1 MLLNNYFGASADFQ
15 NEIYF
20 EFAIVHFVNA
30 FMFAWAWDEK
40 SWTDFEMYPE
50 YLNIIGASLY
60 LWSSTLYGS
69 IRYTND
75 DASAFTDEYYVCRYI
90 ELAAA
95 IVELFAAF
103 GWVFVWYV
111 GYMEKYGSRPFP
123 TPGRGFTL
131 DDPDFHANWTLLC
144 GAILYLVYNIQVLR
158 SPELYSSDELYQS
171 GDIVYFINS
180 IFYMIAALRDYGW
193 CWFMPTFGRC
203 EEGEIVEVTP
213 LLGGSS
219 GASRK
224 EKTGSGN
231 GQRTADDSMHA
242 NQPVIHIG
250 EDAVAC

>member
-1 MLLNNYFGASADFQ
+1 
-15 NEIYF
+15 
-20 EFAIVHFVNA
+20 
-30 FMFAWAWDEK
+30 
-40 SWTDFEMYPE
+40 
-50 YLNIIGASLY
+50 
-60 LWSSTLYGS
+60 
-69 IRYTND
+69 
-75 DASAFTDEYYVCRYI
+75 
-90 ELAAA
+90 
-95 IVELFAAF
+95 
-103 GWVFVWYV
+103 
-111 GYMEKYGSRPFP
+111 
-123 TPGRGFTL
+123 
-131 DDPDFHANWTLLC
+131 
-144 GAILYLVYNIQVLR
+144 
-158 SPELYSSDELYQS
+158 LYSSDELYQS